1 MIPNEINIDTLA
13 LQIDFDNSV
22 KQRNKLELIKLF
34 IYSRRLGQLKEVK
47 TNQNM
52 IKYELLYA
60 NSKILSLHSG
70 SARSRDKITG
80 RNKNFYYIRIRFA
93 GLKSHNLSFDKAS
106 YASLATICALL
117 NTSGTNYR
125 FCELDIA
132 LDVFCPFDNMLAM
145 CTKKSANVSYNL
157 INFKQYFSGSPT
169 TYIEDYSDLGKKKN
183 AVLRS
188 YLYDKSAKNK
198 LPFSVTRFEIKLQNR
213 FFIKN
218 SFDIS
223 SIRSAF
229 DRYCVM
235 YFSDIY
241 QKQVVINKYNRKEL
255 GLLEFNKFRIYPDFQ
270 KVQKLLNEIRGAFV
284 NYNGKII
291 IPKFENFF

>member
-13 LQIDFDNSV
+13 LQIDFDDSV
-22 KQRNKLELIKLF
+22 KQRNKLELLTRF
-34 IYSRRLGQLKEVK
+34 ISNRKLGQLREVK
-47 TNQNM
+47 TNQHM

-60 NSKILSLHSG
+60 NSKILTLHTG
-70 SARSRDKITG
+70 STRSRDKKTG
-80 RNKNFYYIRIRFA
+80 KFKKIYYIKIRFA

-106 YASLATICALL
+106 YESLATVCALL
-117 NTSGTNYR
+117 NTSGTSYR

-132 LDVFCPFDNMLAM
+132 LDVFCPFDNILAM
-145 CTKKSANVSYNL
+145 CTKKSANVSYNP
-157 INFKQYFSGSPT
+157 ISFKQYFSGSPT

-235 YFSDIY
+235 YFSDMY
-241 QKQVVINKYNRKEL
+241 EKQVVINKYNRKEL
-255 GLLEFNKFRIYPDFQ
+255 DLLGFNKSKVYPDFQ
-270 KVQKLLNEIRGAFV
+270 KIQKLLNEIRGAFV

-291 IPKFENFF
+291 IPKV